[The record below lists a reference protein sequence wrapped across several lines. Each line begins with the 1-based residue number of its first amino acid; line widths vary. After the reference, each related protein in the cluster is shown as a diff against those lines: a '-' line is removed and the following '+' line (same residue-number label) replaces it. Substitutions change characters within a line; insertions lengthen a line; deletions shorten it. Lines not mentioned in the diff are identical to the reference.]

1 MMMKEESLWA
11 VGVMLLLILTLAAC
25 GERQTTGVVVGITS
39 EVDTTEKF
47 DPFVEGNKNILR
59 KENEDIQL
67 FIKRYGWNMTE
78 TGSGLYIEILDEGK
92 GAYFVDGDEV
102 TLDYQM
108 QLLDGEPIYD
118 SKTDGVKKFEIGKKE
133 EMAGLH
139 EAVKMLR
146 RGGKARLV
154 LPSYLAYG
162 VAGDGQKIRGRK
174 SVAMTISIIN

>member
-1 MMMKEESLWA
+1 MKAKCLTVSGL
-11 VGVMLLLILTLAAC
+11 VMLLALLFSSC
-25 GERQTTGVVVGITS
+25 GKKQTTGVVVGITS
-39 EVDTTEKF
+39 EVDTVEKF
-47 DPFVEGNKNILR
+47 DPFVEGNKNIIR

-67 FIKRYGWNMTE
+67 FIKRYGWNMHE
-78 TGSGLYIEILDEGK
+78 TGSGLYIEILEEGS

-108 QLLDGEPIYD
+108 QLLDGEKIYD
-118 SKTDGVKKFEIGKKE
+118 SKTEGVKKFEVGKKE

-139 EAVKMLR
+139 EAVKLLR

-162 VAGDGQKIRGRK
+162 VAGDGRKIRGRK
-174 SVAMTISIIN
+174 SVAMTIQAIN